1 MDNRTINISK
11 LKLIILGIQL
21 FDILIH
27 VAVNRIEPLRIVS
40 NIVIILWVILLIR
53 FSVES
58 KRWISYV
65 VISLYGILNLWF
77 IISDRVFTYFTG
89 QELGVM
95 FALIVSTLMLSLIMI
110 GKEKQS

>member
-1 MDNRTINISK
+1 MDNKKINISK

-27 VAVNRIEPLRIVS
+27 VAVDRIEPLRIAG
-40 NIVIILWVILLIR
+40 NIVIILWVILLITS
-53 FSVES
+53 SVES
-58 KRWISYV
+58 RRWISYV
-65 VISLYGILNLWF
+65 VISLYGTLNIWF

-95 FALIVSTLMLSLIMI
+95 FALIVSTLILSLFMI
-110 GKEKQS
+110 GKEKRS